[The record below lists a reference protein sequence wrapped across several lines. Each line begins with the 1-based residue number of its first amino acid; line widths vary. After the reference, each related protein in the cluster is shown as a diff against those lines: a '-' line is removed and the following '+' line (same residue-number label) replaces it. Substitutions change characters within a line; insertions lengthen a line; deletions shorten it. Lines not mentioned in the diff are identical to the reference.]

1 MLRSLTRAA
10 FLGALG
16 ASLVLWSAPGRAYET
31 DQFSNRLMPL
41 EDSTAALDQRVN
53 ESIAQA
59 AARAGG
65 KRSERQVVDAI
76 YHDIGG
82 HHWVDR
88 IERWAMNSEDVD
100 RNTPDRY
107 DSIYQG
113 HPLWATRVAA
123 LFGVGPT
130 IKVNQT
136 FIGSDKL
143 GHFLSQGRKFWRR
156 YQRYLDESRAA
167 EHSAYTERALF
178 GQMTTG
184 VYSNADL
191 VANYE
196 GYRFYRSLFEDGIV
210 PGKPA
215 ILAWD
220 ADRWVVQRPFTW
232 ADHVNAYW
240 DEALNVNHFDA
251 LLYPHMKERLLGFC
265 DDYFAAPGLYDIR
278 DEEALRTRYAE
289 LQLRD
294 TSELRL
300 SNLCLQEASGEPASA
315 AATAT
320 GKGSH

>member
-1 MLRSLTRAA
+1 VLRTLSRVA

-16 ASLVLWSAPGRAYET
+16 ASIGLWSGPGRAYET

-41 EDSTAALDQRVN
+41 QDSTAVLDHRVN

-59 AARAGG
+59 AAQAHG

-88 IERWAMNSEDVD
+88 IERWAMQSEDVD

-156 YQRYLDESRAA
+156 YQHYLDESRAA

-196 GYRFYRSLFEDGIV
+196 GYRFYRSLFEDGIIV
-210 PGKPA
+210 GKPA
-215 ILAWD
+215 ILVWD
-220 ADRWVVQRPFTW
+220 TDHWVVQRPFTW

-251 LLYPHMKERLLGFC
+251 LLYPHMKERLLDFC

-278 DEEALRTRYAE
+278 NEEALKARYAE

-300 SNLCLQEASGEPASA
+300 SNLCPQEAAGKSA
-315 AATAT
+315 ATTATAT
-320 GKGSH
+320 GKGSD

>member
-1 MLRSLTRAA
+1 MWLRAGMPPYCVAVAA
-10 FLGALG
+10 
-16 ASLVLWSAPGRAYET
+16 LVLVAGPARAYET

-41 EDSTAALDQRVN
+41 QDSTAVLDQRVN
-53 ESIAQA
+53 ESIVQA
-59 AARAGG
+59 AAAAGG
-65 KRSERQVVDAI
+65 KQSQRKVVDAI

-82 HHWVDR
+82 HHWVDK
-88 IERWAMNSEDVD
+88 IERWAMKSDEVD

-107 DSIYQG
+107 ASIYQG

-136 FIGSDKL
+136 LIGSDKL

-156 YQRYLDESRAA
+156 YTRYLDEARAA

-196 GYRFYRSLFEDGIV
+196 GYRFYRSLFEDEIV
-210 PGKPA
+210 PGKRA
-215 ILAWD
+215 ILAWETD
-220 ADRWVVQRPFTW
+220 HWVVQRPFTW

-265 DDYFAAPGLYDIR
+265 DDYFTEPAVYDVHDEAALED
-278 DEEALRTRYAE
+278 RYAD

-300 SNLCLQEASGEPASA
+300 SNLCPQEAGGASA
-315 AATAT
+315 TAM
-320 GKGSH
+320 GRGAR

>member
-1 MLRSLTRAA
+1 MLGAPVTLRSTII
-10 FLGALG
+10 
-16 ASLVLWSAPGRAYET
+16 VLLCLLPAIAGAYET
-31 DQFSNRLMPL
+31 DQFSNRLAPL
-41 EDSTAALDQRVN
+41 QDSTAVLDERVN
-53 ESIAQA
+53 ESIEKAVHSQA
-59 AARAGG
+59 GS
-65 KRSERQVVDAI
+65 RSERRVVEAI

-88 IERWAMNSEDVD
+88 IERWAMKSDAVD

-130 IKVNQT
+130 IKLNGT
-136 FIGSDKL
+136 LIGSDKL

-156 YQRYLDESRAA
+156 YQKYNDEAKAA

-196 GYRFYRSLFEDGIV
+196 GYRFYRSLFEDDIV
-210 PGKPA
+210 AGKPA
-215 ILAWD
+215 ILRWD
-220 ADRWVVQRPFTW
+220 EDHWEIQRPFTW

-251 LLYPHMKERLLGFC
+251 LLYPHMKERLLGYC
-265 DDYFAAPGLYDIR
+265 GDYFQAPEQYDIE
-278 DEEALRTRYAE
+278 DEAPLHDRYAD

-300 SNLCLQEASGEPASA
+300 SHLCPAEVGGA
-315 AATAT
+315 AATGTAA
-320 GKGSH
+320 GSR

>member
-1 MLRSLTRAA
+1 MLAQRARTLLRGAVLVSLCLAP
-10 FLGALG
+10 ALTG
-16 ASLVLWSAPGRAYET
+16 AYET
-31 DQFSNRLMPL
+31 DQFSNRLTPL
-41 EDSTAALDQRVN
+41 ADSTAVLDERVN
-53 ESIAQA
+53 ESIAKA
-59 AARAGG
+59 AGTPTRSRNE
-65 KRSERQVVDAI
+65 KRIVDAI

-82 HHWVDR
+82 HHWVDK
-88 IERWAMNSEDVD
+88 IERWAMQSEEVD
-100 RNTPDRY
+100 RTTPDRY

-130 IKVNQT
+130 IKVNGT
-136 FIGSDKL
+136 LIGSDKL

-191 VANYE
+191 VANFE
-196 GYRFYRSLFEDGIV
+196 GYRFYRSLFEDDIV

-215 ILAWD
+215 ILTWKID
-220 ADRWVVQRPFTW
+220 HWEIQRPFTW

-251 LLYPHMKERLLGFC
+251 LLYPHMKKRLLDFC
-265 DDYFAAPGLYDIR
+265 GDYFQAPEHYDI
-278 DEEALRTRYAE
+278 DNEPPLKDRYSD

-300 SNLCLQEASGEPASA
+300 SQLCPAEEAGA
-315 AATAT
+315 AVR
-320 GKGSH
+320 GMSRGSR

>member
-1 MLRSLTRAA
+1 MWLRAGKAPYRTMVAM
-10 FLGALG
+10 FL
-16 ASLVLWSAPGRAYET
+16 LVAGPARAYET

-41 EDSTAALDQRVN
+41 QDSTAALDQRVN

-59 AARAGG
+59 AAAAGG
-65 KRSERQVVDAI
+65 KQSQRKVVDAI

-82 HHWVDR
+82 HHWVDK
-88 IERWAMNSEDVD
+88 IERWAMKSDEVD

-136 FIGSDKL
+136 LIGSDKL

-196 GYRFYRSLFEDGIV
+196 GYRFYRSLFEDEIV
-210 PGKPA
+210 PGKRA

-220 ADRWVVQRPFTW
+220 TDHWVVQRPFTW

-240 DEALNVNHFDA
+240 DEALNVNDFDA
-251 LLYPHMKERLLGFC
+251 LLYPHMKERLLTYC
-265 DDYFAAPGLYDIR
+265 DDYFQAPERYDIA
-278 DEEALRTRYAE
+278 DEAPLHDRYAD

-300 SNLCLQEASGEPASA
+300 SQLCPAEDGGA
-315 AATAT
+315 AATGTAT
-320 GKGSH
+320 GSR

>member
-1 MLRSLTRAA
+1 MVRALA
-10 FLGALG
+10 NAALSGALG
-16 ASLVLWSAPGRAYET
+16 ALLSFLALPGHAYET

-41 EDSTAALDQRVN
+41 EDSTAILDQRVN
-53 ESIAQA
+53 QSIEQA
-59 AARAGG
+59 AAGARG
-65 KRSERQVVDAI
+65 KRNERQVVDAI

-82 HHWVDR
+82 HHWVDK
-88 IERWAMNSEDVD
+88 IERWAMNSDHVD

-136 FIGSDKL
+136 LIGSDKL

-196 GYRFYRSLFEDGIV
+196 GYRFYRSLFEDDVV
-210 PGKPA
+210 PGKQA

-220 ADRWVVQRPFTW
+220 TDQWVVQRSFTW

-265 DDYFAAPGLYDIR
+265 DDYFAAPGRYDIR
-278 DEEALRTRYAE
+278 DEEPLKARYAD

-300 SNLCLQEASGEPASA
+300 SNLCPQESAGES
-315 AATAT
+315 ATAT
-320 GKGSH
+320 GKGSR